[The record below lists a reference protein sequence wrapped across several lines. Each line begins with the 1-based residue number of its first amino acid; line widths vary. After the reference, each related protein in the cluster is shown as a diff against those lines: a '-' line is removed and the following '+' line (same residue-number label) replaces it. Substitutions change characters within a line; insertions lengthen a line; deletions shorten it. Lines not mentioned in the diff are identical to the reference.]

1 MLFLSSHSRHASKIC
16 GMITTVRELFEA
28 FADHCA
34 EQSVA
39 GRSTNAVFRAVK
51 AEAAATSPGRTVSPM
66 STQELSQSA
75 EGVDPTV
82 AETGVKGA
90 STDLVPG
97 TAVGGTRPRSSYNYV
112 GLLQRVIM
120 LLREARHQ
128 VQSAVKLHDVASVLD
143 RCRRGNKIEQA
154 ALDDLFRYLR
164 EMIVSREGTER
175 KYYHVPTATPVGFA
189 GHSGNGSYKSL
200 PPVTNKERVKSEGI
214 AGVALLPVSA
224 NKRKRPSESGSK
236 RAPAGKLKKARRSG
250 DAEDEDDDTDSLSG
264 DSARVIMVSSKSKP
278 AQSGARGR
286 QGKAKYS
293 SLKEPLS
300 DEDIEAPPA
309 PAAGTN
315 SKFALP
321 QAQLELLLKRGL
333 AAIRKVEY
341 SSDFEGEVR
350 PATVLLVLCT
360 YDELVNATT
369 AFLLQITDDVLPGYT
384 SIVKKPMNLLRIEA
398 RLGSH
403 DYRTVE
409 QFDADVRLMISNCA
423 KYWGKNPTSP
433 YPAVSS

>member
-1 MLFLSSHSRHASKIC
+1 MHTTTYCSLFTMLFLSSYFRHAAKIC

-34 EQSVA
+34 EQSAA
-39 GRSTNAVFRAVK
+39 GRSANAMFRAVK
-51 AEAAATSPGRTVSPM
+51 AEAAATSPGRTVSFM

-82 AETGVKGA
+82 AGTGVQGA
-90 STDLVPG
+90 STDAAAG
-97 TAVGGTRPRSSYNYV
+97 TALGGTKPRSSYNYV

-120 LLREARHQ
+120 LLREARNQ

-175 KYYHVPTATPVGFA
+175 KYYQVPTATHVGYA
-189 GHSGNGSYKSL
+189 GHSGNGGYKSL
-200 PPVTNKERVKSEGI
+200 PPVINKERVKSEGI
-214 AGVALLPVSA
+214 AGAALLPVSA
-224 NKRKRPSESGSK
+224 NKRKRPTENGGK
-236 RAPAGKLKKARRSG
+236 RAPTGKLKKVRRSG
-250 DAEDEDDDTDSLSG
+250 EAEDEDDDTDSLSD
-264 DSARVIMVSSKSKP
+264 DSARVIMASTKSKP

-286 QGKAKYS
+286 QSKVKYE
-293 SLKEPLS
+293 SLKEPQS

-309 PAAGTN
+309 PAVVTN
-315 SKFALP
+315 SKFAMP

-333 AAIRKVEY
+333 AAIRRVEF

-350 PATVLLVLCT
+350 PATLLLVLCT
-360 YDELVNATT
+360 YDRA
-369 AFLLQITDDVLPGYT
+369 G
-384 SIVKKPMNLLRIEA
+384 
-398 RLGSH
+398 
-403 DYRTVE
+403 
-409 QFDADVRLMISNCA
+409 
-423 KYWGKNPTSP
+423 
-433 YPAVSS
+433 